1 MSINTEL
8 QRFANTV
15 VKESKTALTKK
26 KKNVS
31 KELYNSI
38 DYDLKV
44 SKNSFTLSF
53 TMAEHG
59 KFIDKGVKGA
69 KSSLKAPTS
78 PYSYKSGIENRPSP
92 KHFDKWV
99 VKRGL
104 ATRNKKGQFVSRE
117 SLKFAIATSVQNY
130 GIETTNFFTKPF
142 ENAFKRLP
150 EDLVEAF
157 GLEVDNFL
165 KFSLK

>member
-1 MSINTEL
+1 MKIEQEL
-8 QRFANTV
+8 KNFANIV
-15 VKESKTALTKK
+15 VKESKTSLTKK

-69 KSSLKAPTS
+69 KSSLKAPMS
-78 PYSYKSGIENRPSP
+78 PYSYKSGAENRPSP
-92 KHFDKWV
+92 KYFDKWV

-117 SLKFAIATSVQNY
+117 SLKFAIATAVQNY

-150 EDLVEAF
+150 DDLVEAF

-165 KFSLK
+165 KYSLK

>member
-8 QRFANTV
+8 QRFANVV

-78 PYSYKSGIENRPSP
+78 PYSYKGKMPPTKALDRWIVKKGI
-92 KHFDKWV
+92 
-99 VKRGL
+99 

-117 SLKFAIATSVQNY
+117 SLKFAIARSIYNK